1 MQSKIKTTKKNTAE
15 DILQQTKFGVKDK
28 SGKVFKYM
36 SYGNNHHAE
45 IIQNI
50 ETGKIKAEFVTMME
64 ASNRVKG
71 INMPKQPIIK
81 TDYALTPNLVC
92 CKISSA
98 VFFLVVFIFDCK
110 TLTRLIGFL
119 PNFKVFKFSSLN
131 ASLLLP

>member
-1 MQSKIKTTKKNTAE
+1 LGKNPIKRVRVLQSKIKTTKKNTAE

-50 ETGKIKAEFVTMME
+50 ETGKIRAEFVTMME

-71 INMPKQPIIK
+71 I
-81 TDYALTPNLVC
+81 
-92 CKISSA
+92 
-98 VFFLVVFIFDCK
+98 IFDCK

>member
-1 MQSKIKTTKKNTAE
+1 
-15 DILQQTKFGVKDK
+15 
-28 SGKVFKYM
+28 M

-81 TDYALTPNLVC
+81 TDYGNEWKFLMLYISMILLV
-92 CKISSA
+92 
-98 VFFLVVFIFDCK
+98 
-110 TLTRLIGFL
+110 
-119 PNFKVFKFSSLN
+119 
-131 ASLLLP
+131 